1 MKRIL
6 TIVGARPQFIKA
18 AAISHIIKEKYFNS
32 LQEDILHTGQ
42 HYDQSLSGRFFS
54 ELDLPQPKYNLGV
67 GSCSHGRQTALML
80 GGIEDIL
87 LDNPYDG
94 VLVYGDTNSTLA
106 GALAAAKLHI
116 PVYHVEAGLRSF
128 NCDMP
133 EELNRILTDHASH
146 LLFAPT
152 KTAVQNLKNEGFNEE
167 KIIFSGDVMLDN
179 VRYYSS
185 VHSLGLNANTEFIL
199 ATIHRNFNTDIPE
212 RLTNILSAINDISEL
227 FHTEILFPLHPRTR
241 KAIDSMNL
249 TYNTNHIRFIEP
261 LSYLETLSALQKAR
275 LVLTDSGGLQKET
288 NFSGKACV
296 ILRPETEWV
305 ELVEDGSAIL
315 ADADRQKIV
324 ESARKLIDKTIE
336 PNRLFGDGNAA
347 EIIVK
352 KIIS

>member
-32 LQEDILHTGQ
+32 LQENILHTGQ

-80 GGIEDIL
+80 SGIEDIL

-179 VRYYSS
+179 VRHYSS
-185 VHSLGLNANTEFIL
+185 VHSLGLNANTEY
-199 ATIHRNFNTDIPE
+199 IPE
-212 RLTNILSAINDISEL
+212 RLTNILSALNDISEL
-227 FHTEILFPLHPRTR
+227 FHTEILFPLHPRTK

-249 TYNTNHIRFIEP
+249 TYKSNHIRFIEP